1 MGKHEKKRDA
11 RTGVRALGR
20 YPVILLFFGFLAVM
34 ILADCLTPLRT
45 YSELENKSFI
55 SRPGITLSELT
66 GSRAADKVNT
76 FFTNYSTFVKEQ
88 FAGRDGWI
96 DLQSRCESLLFQKT
110 DYGNI
115 LYGADGMELPRT
127 YGLTASEQL
136 TLPKNTAAVAALG
149 QRYPGQVY
157 LMAVPSAA
165 CIYPEN
171 VPAGAPLLDE
181 NAYLDDLYAQVG
193 GSVNVVDLRE
203 TLTAHKDEYL
213 YYRTDH
219 HWTTEGGAYYGYEA
233 LCGTL
238 GLTPFDRPAH
248 TAQTVPDFLGT
259 SYSKCRQWNVQPDT
273 ITCYDIDSTLT
284 VYRIMG
290 PDTFEV
296 ASETGLYD
304 TEKFGAYDKYG
315 AFLYGNNGYSRLSG
329 RGEGSILLLKDSYAN
344 CFAPYLTDNYE
355 NVDVVDLRFYNYGL
369 DALIQANGYDAIVVL
384 YSFASFRSDASLY
397 KAGVAG

>member
-1 MGKHEKKRDA
+1 M
-11 RTGVRALGR
+11 
-20 YPVILLFFGFLAVM
+20 
-34 ILADCLTPLRT
+34 
-45 YSELENKSFI
+45 
-55 SRPGITLSELT
+55 
-66 GSRAADKVNT
+66 
-76 FFTNYSTFVKEQ
+76 
-88 FAGRDGWI
+88 
-96 DLQSRCESLLFQKT
+96 
-110 DYGNI
+110 
-115 LYGADGMELPRT
+115 
-127 YGLTASEQL
+127 
-136 TLPKNTAAVAALG
+136 
-149 QRYPGQVY
+149 
-157 LMAVPSAA
+157 
-165 CIYPEN
+165 
-171 VPAGAPLLDE
+171 
-181 NAYLDDLYAQVG
+181 
-193 GSVNVVDLRE
+193 
-203 TLTAHKDEYL
+203 
-213 YYRTDH
+213 
-219 HWTTEGGAYYGYEA
+219 
-233 LCGTL
+233 
-238 GLTPFDRPAH
+238 
-248 TAQTVPDFLGT
+248 PDFLGT